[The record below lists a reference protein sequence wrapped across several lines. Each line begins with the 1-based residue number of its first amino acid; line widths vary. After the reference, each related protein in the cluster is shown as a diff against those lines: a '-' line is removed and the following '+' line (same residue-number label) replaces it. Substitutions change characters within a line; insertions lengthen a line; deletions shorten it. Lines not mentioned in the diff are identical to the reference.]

1 MSAPAPRPAPFDTTR
16 RGYDRDQ
23 VNDAFQRFDAELRVL
38 AADRD
43 AANANANELAAHLGA
58 AREEIEEL
66 RHEVDRL
73 SVPPTTAQG
82 MSERLSRMLQLASD
96 EASEIRATSQAE
108 AAETVSIAQQHAAAL
123 VSDAEAKVAAATRR
137 GEEITA
143 SAKREADK
151 TARALADRKT
161 AMENEHTSTM
171 AAARDEARRIIEKA
185 TNEAT
190 ELDQQS
196 TRARNTERERFDAA
210 IAAERAKTDAE
221 IKRLKETAQRVALE
235 RMQQS
240 REFAKRARST
250 HQGVLDHLDEL
261 RKHLITAPGE
271 LKLAHIDDFAD
282 ADDLSDT
289 ELLNRELTGPS
300 KIADDERRSAQATS
314 QPSNKPAS
322 NGSSS
327 NGSSGPNGAGQANA
341 TASTN
346 SNEPSTK
353 PFSAN
358 NVNRRVAQG

>member
-1 MSAPAPRPAPFDTTR
+1 MSAPAQRPAPFDTVR

-23 VNDAFQRFDAELRVL
+23 VNDRLQRLDAELRVL

-96 EASEIRATSQAE
+96 EASEIRATAEAE
-108 AAETVSIAQQHAAAL
+108 AAETVSVARQHAASMVAD
-123 VSDAEAKVAAATRR
+123 SEAKVAANTRR
-137 GEEITA
+137 AEEIAAT
-143 SAKREADK
+143 SKRDAEK
-151 TARALADRKT
+151 TTRALADRKS

-171 AAARDEARRIIEKA
+171 TAAREEAKRILAKA

-190 ELDQQS
+190 ELEQQS
-196 TRARNTERERFDAA
+196 SRARNTERERFDTQ
-210 IAAERAKTDAE
+210 IASERAKANAE
-221 IKRLKETAQRVALE
+221 VKRLKETAQRVALE
-235 RMQQS
+235 RMKQS

-250 HQGVLDHLDEL
+250 HQGVLDHLEEL
-261 RKHLITAPGE
+261 RKHLISAPGE

-289 ELLNRELTGPS
+289 ELLNRELSGPS
-300 KIADDERRSAQATS
+300 KIAAAKQQAAPRRESDDQD
-314 QPSNKPAS
+314 
-322 NGSSS
+322 GDSSS
-327 NGSSGPNGAGQANA
+327 S
-341 TASTN
+341 
-346 SNEPSTK
+346 EPSTA
-353 PFSAN
+353 PVNGN
-358 NVNRRVAQG
+358 NVNRRVAQKR

>member
-96 EASEIRATSQAE
+96 EASEIRANSQAE
-108 AAETVSIAQQHAAAL
+108 AAETVSVAQQHSAAL
-123 VSDAEAKVAAATRR
+123 IKDAEAKVTAATRR
-137 GEEITA
+137 AEEITA
-143 SAKREADK
+143 AAKREADK
-151 TARALADRKT
+151 TAKSLADRKT
-161 AMENEHTSTM
+161 AMENEHTATM
-171 AAARDEARRIIEKA
+171 TAARQEARRIVEKA
-185 TNEAT
+185 TNEAA
-190 ELDQQS
+190 ELEQQS

-221 IKRLKETAQRVALE
+221 VKRLKDTAQRVALE
-235 RMQQS
+235 RMHQS

-250 HQGVLDHLDEL
+250 HQGVLDHLEEL
-261 RKHLITAPGE
+261 RKHLVSAPNE
-271 LKLAHIDDFAD
+271 LKLTHIDDFAD

-300 KIADDERRSAQATS
+300 KISDDEKRAIGKQQ
-314 QPSNKPAS
+314 QPQQSAS
-322 NGSSS
+322 NNSAPNAVP
-327 NGSSGPNGAGQANA
+327 NGSAPTSGGGSGA
-341 TASTN
+341 ASN

-358 NVNRRVAQG
+358 NVNRRVAQ